1 MNQKERLALAR
12 WAVERAGRSGADE
25 VAVDVTFSRDVEVK
39 YRNEALEE
47 LKEST
52 QSSLS
57 LDVYVNHRYS
67 GHSTNNLRREEVGPF
82 IDEAVAMTR
91 YLSEDLHRAL
101 PDPRYYEGRREVD
114 LGLVDPKYEGIE
126 ANDRV
131 ALCRAIAEVGRA
143 RSDKVISCSGEYGD
157 TYSESV
163 KVHSNGFEGERR
175 ATVYYAGAD
184 TTIDDGAGGRPE
196 DWYYGVTRTRN
207 ALPSAE
213 FLAQSAVD
221 RALGKIGQKKIASGA
236 YDMLVENRTC
246 RRLLGALRW
255 PLTAHA
261 LQQRQSFLE
270 GKLGE
275 KIASEKLT
283 VIDDPF
289 VTQGLGSRL
298 YDGEGLAARRRVII
312 DKGVL
317 QAYYVD
323 NYYGRKL
330 GLEPTGGSASNILLE
345 EGERSLNDM
354 LAGMKRGILVTGFL
368 GGNSNDTTGDFSFGI
383 VGMLVEDGRAVQP
396 VNEMNISG
404 NLGDLLG
411 QLVEVGGDPY
421 PYSSWRL
428 PSLLFAGVQF
438 SGL

>member
-1 MNQKERLALAR
+1 MNQKERMQLAR
-12 WAVERAGRSGADE
+12 WAVERARKSGADE

-39 YRNEALEE
+39 YRNETLEE

-57 LDVYVNHRYS
+57 LEVYVDHRYS
-67 GHSTNNLRREEVGPF
+67 GHSTNNLRREEVGRF

-91 YLSEDLHRAL
+91 YLSEDPHRTL
-101 PDPRYYEGRREVD
+101 PDPRYYKGVRDVD
-114 LGLVDPKYEGIE
+114 LELVDAKHDAIE
-126 ANDRV
+126 SHDRV
-131 ALCRAIAEVGRA
+131 ALCRTIAEVGRA

-163 KVHSNGFEGERR
+163 KVQSNGFEGERR
-175 ATVYYAGAD
+175 ETVYYAGAD

-196 DWYYGVTRTRN
+196 DWYYGVTRTRA
-207 ALPSAE
+207 ALPGPELLGQA
-213 FLAQSAVD
+213 AVD
-221 RALGKIGQKKIASGA
+221 RALRKIGQKKIESGA
-236 YDMLVENRTC
+236 YDMLVENRTS

-255 PLTAHA
+255 PLTARA

-275 KIASEKLT
+275 RIASEKLT
-283 VIDDPF
+283 VVDDPF
-289 VTQGLGSRL
+289 VPRGLGSRL
-298 YDGEGLAARRRVII
+298 FDGEGLAAKRRVII
-312 DKGVL
+312 DQGVL
-317 QAYYVD
+317 QAYYID

-330 GLEPTGGSASNILLE
+330 GLEPTGGSASNILLA
-345 EGERSLNDM
+345 EGQRSLDEM
-354 LAGMKRGILVTGFL
+354 VAGMKRGILVTGFL

-383 VGMLVEDGRAVQP
+383 VGMLVEDGQAVQP

-404 NLGDLLG
+404 NLGELLG
-411 QLVEVGGDPY
+411 QLVEVGGDPF

-428 PSLLFAGVQF
+428 PSLLFEGVQF